1 VILRVRYPFGNVQ
14 VEQINSDPPGPGF
27 AIALSAMLA
36 PQFGGS
42 IRARTGGG
50 FMKSELQWMRGVA
63 LVLWLACAG
72 VASAAET
79 YPNKP
84 GRLILPFGAGGSTD
98 IIGRI
103 FAQRFSEVW
112 GQTVVVDNRPG
123 AGGILGTEL
132 AARASTDGHTI
143 FTYGIN
149 QAITAGLHTKLPYN
163 HLRDFTLISL
173 YATMPN
179 ILCVTPS
186 LPAANVNEFIKLAKA
201 HPGKFKYASS
211 GIGASPHLTMEM
223 FKATVGVDLVHI
235 PYKVSAQGYTD
246 TISGLVQAFFF
257 NLPGPM
263 PHVKAGR
270 LRALAVT
277 SAKRAEQVPDI
288 PTIMESG
295 VPDFEVTVWQ
305 GYAVPK
311 GTPQKYVAAIHAA
324 MMKALESPDLHK
336 RFFDAGVAA
345 APMKPE
351 QFRKFVENET
361 AKWKK
366 AIAISGSKVE

>member
-1 VILRVRYPFGNVQ
+1 MK
-14 VEQINSDPPGPGF
+14 INC
-27 AIALSAMLA
+27 
-36 PQFGGS
+36 
-42 IRARTGGG
+42 
-50 FMKSELQWMRGVA
+50 KSVSRVA
-63 LVLWLACAG
+63 LVLFMSAMGAAG
-72 VASAAET
+72 AAEK

-98 IIGRI
+98 VIGRI

-123 AGGILGTEL
+123 AAGILGTEL
-132 AARASTDGHTI
+132 AVKAPADGHTI

-149 QAITAGLHTKLPYN
+149 QAITAGLYTKLPYN

-186 LPAANVNEFIKLAKA
+186 LPAANVGEFVKLTKA
-201 HPGKFKYASS
+201 HPGKFQYASS
-211 GIGASPHLTMEM
+211 GIGASPHLTMEL
-223 FKATVGVDLVHI
+223 FKSAAGVDIVHV
-235 PYKVSAQGYTD
+235 PYKNSSQGYTD
-246 TISGLVQAFFF
+246 TMSGLVQAFFF
-257 NLPGPM
+257 NLPGPL
-263 PHVKAGR
+263 PHIKAGR

-295 VPDFEVTVWQ
+295 IPDFEVTVWQ
-305 GYAVPK
+305 GYAMPR

-324 MMKALESPDLHK
+324 MMKALESRELRQ
-336 RFFDAGVAA
+336 RFFLRPVS
-345 APMKPE
+345 P
-351 QFRKFVENET
+351 QHR
-361 AKWKK
+361 
-366 AIAISGSKVE
+366 